1 MSHGTVLRLGC
12 VAASTPLITSSPP
25 PLRAAPIFEFDSC
38 PLRGMQ
44 GPAPLRRASPPSEAA
59 PKPLCHCRPAAA
71 RMLRITSLFP
81 DPPVRRK
88 NTSSDAALWAARMLA
103 ISDKGHAGRPLVNP
117 QACHETQ
124 LQSSFSDRSLL
135 EDRGCFRPQVQGSAS
150 ANGRKGCW
158 RHYPDQGCRA
168 RCPCSHIAEDRGKQ
182 KTEGDR
188 AARGAT
194 RNLQKTDGRGMAG
207 SNPTRI
213 HISGSSYNIQAP
225 PGRCTPGA
233 HCIDDAIGSLR
244 APPRQRLLPSHQ
256 ALRHAGKTASV
267 PKTPSKLQA
276 EGRALAGDAL
286 AQLRGTA

>member
-103 ISDKGHAGRPLVNP
+103 ISDKRHAGRPLVNP

-124 LQSSFSDRSLL
+124 LQSSFLGQVSAGRPRLL
-135 EDRGCFRPQVQGSAS
+135 
-150 ANGRKGCW
+150 
-158 RHYPDQGCRA
+158 
-168 RCPCSHIAEDRGKQ
+168 
-182 KTEGDR
+182 
-188 AARGAT
+188 
-194 RNLQKTDGRGMAG
+194 
-207 SNPTRI
+207 
-213 HISGSSYNIQAP
+213 QAP
-225 PGRCTPGA
+225 SSGLCF
-233 HCIDDAIGSLR
+233 
-244 APPRQRLLPSHQ
+244 
-256 ALRHAGKTASV
+256 
-267 PKTPSKLQA
+267 SKWA
-276 EGRALAGDAL
+276 EGLLASL
-286 AQLRGTA
+286 S